1 MPDFSRLRCCPE
13 PMKRKLKT
21 FARRFGI
28 DAPQLS
34 VRPHMPWYW
43 RWLGMVA
50 IVAATCGV
58 AWLTYDFGL
67 EYAGF
72 RKSEAAK
79 LREQLD
85 ETVKRQQTELNEL
98 NARTAAAERQLQI
111 ERATFGDLAKQV
123 KALEQENATLKEDLA
138 FFQSLTATGKDG
150 AISVNRF
157 RMTPDSV
164 PGEYHYQL
172 LLVQAGERAK
182 EFRGRLQFVLNL
194 QQDGRKVTLMLPE
207 SAGGDTA
214 RDYEVN
220 FKLFKRVEGLFR
232 LAPNAVVKGLQVRI
246 FEGNSDTPKLT
257 HNVTI
262 S

>member
-1 MPDFSRLRCCPE
+1 
-13 PMKRKLKT
+13 MKRKLKT

-28 DAPQLS
+28 DAPHLS

-43 RWLGMVA
+43 RWLGMAA

-58 AWLTYDFGL
+58 AWFTYDFGL

-72 RKSEAAK
+72 RKGEATK

-85 ETVKRQQTELNEL
+85 ETVRRQQAELNEL

-111 ERATFGDLAKQV
+111 ERATYGDLEKQV
-123 KALEQENATLKEDLA
+123 KALAQENATLKEDLA
-138 FFQSLTATGKDG
+138 FFQSLTATGKEG

-157 RMTPDSV
+157 RMIPDSV
-164 PGEYHYQL
+164 PGEYRYQL
-172 LLVQAGERAK
+172 LLVQAGERSK

-194 QQDGRKVTLMLPE
+194 QQDGRKVTLMIP
-207 SAGGDTA
+207 DTGRA
-214 RDYEVN
+214 DASKEYQVN
-220 FKLFKRVEGLFR
+220 FKLFQRVEGLLR
-232 LAPNAVVKGLQVRI
+232 IAPNATVKGLQVRI

>member
-1 MPDFSRLRCCPE
+1 M
-13 PMKRKLKT
+13 
-21 FARRFGI
+21 A
-28 DAPQLS
+28 
-34 VRPHMPWYW
+34 
-43 RWLGMVA
+43 A

-58 AWLTYDFGL
+58 AWFTYDFGL

-72 RKSEAAK
+72 RKGEATK
-79 LREQLD
+79 LREKLD
-85 ETVKRQQTELNEL
+85 ETVRLQQVELNEL

-111 ERATFGDLAKQV
+111 ERATYGDLAKQV

-138 FFQSLTATGKDG
+138 FFQSLTATGKEG

-157 RMTPDSV
+157 RMVPDSL
-164 PGEYHYQL
+164 PGEYRYQL

-182 EFRGRLQFVLNL
+182 EFHGRLQFVLNL
-194 QQDGRKVTLMLPE
+194 QQDGRKVTLMIPE
-207 SAGGDTA
+207 SGRADA
-214 RDYEVN
+214 KEYQVN
-220 FKLFKRVEGLFR
+220 FKLFQRVEGLFR
-232 LAPNAVVKGLQVRI
+232 IAPNATVKGLQVRI

>member
-1 MPDFSRLRCCPE
+1 
-13 PMKRKLKT
+13 MKRKLKT

-43 RWLGMVA
+43 RWLGMGVILA
-50 IVAATCGV
+50 VTCGV
-58 AWLTYDFGL
+58 AWFTYDFGL

-72 RKSEAAK
+72 RKGEAAK

-85 ETVKRQQTELNEL
+85 ETVRRQQAELAEL

-111 ERATFGDLAKQV
+111 ERATYGDLARQV
-123 KALEQENATLKEDLA
+123 KTLAQENATLKEDLA
-138 FFQSLTATGKDG
+138 FFQSLTATGKEG

-157 RMTPDSV
+157 RMVPESV
-164 PGEYHYQL
+164 PGEYRYQL
-172 LLVQAGERAK
+172 LLVQAGERVK
-182 EFRGRLQFVLNL
+182 EFNGRLQFVLNL

-207 SAGGDTA
+207 SGRTDTS
-214 RDYEVN
+214 REYQVS
-220 FKLFKRVEGLFR
+220 FKLFQRVEGMFR
-232 LAPNAVVKGLQVRI
+232 VAPNATVKGLQVRV

-257 HNVTI
+257 HNVVI